1 MKSKT
6 VMIGGAQSGELSE
19 KTVTLISN
27 IDKAL
32 QMKRL
37 CSYQILRNEKLASFF

>member
-27 IDKAL
+27 IDKTL